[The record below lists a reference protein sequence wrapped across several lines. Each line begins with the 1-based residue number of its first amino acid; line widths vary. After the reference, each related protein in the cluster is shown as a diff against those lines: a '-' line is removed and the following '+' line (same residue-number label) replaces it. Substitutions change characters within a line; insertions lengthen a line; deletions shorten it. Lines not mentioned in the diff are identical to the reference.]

1 MNIYEIK
8 TENFKK
14 LTAVQLTL
22 DGKGVIITGKNGVG
36 KSSLIDALF
45 TTLTGKDLPTDPI
58 QKGKDSARNIVKIK
72 KDDGAI
78 ITVEKVFKKNTTTLI
93 VKTESGQKYPSPQK
107 FLNDTIGNITFD
119 PFEFIELAPIEQKR
133 FLMKLLGL
141 DFTEIDNRK
150 RKLLDEKD
158 EIFKDEIRIQKSIDK
173 IPIHNFGSTGAAK
186 KDASDILKRQ
196 KEINDIQN
204 GKDAIKSKVE
214 LIYKENENHSKE
226 IDKLKT
232 DQGNNRTSI
241 QNSYDG
247 IAQTESDCSNYLQNV
262 EEKIKQLKKEA
273 EEYKTKSE
281 QKIKDIKSDI
291 TVFENNIKLKENEIS
306 NFVNLQEENTAKINS
321 LLDEFNKITV
331 PEFNGDALLKEIEE
345 HNALVDTENTRQ
357 GLISEL
363 KEVESNKRE
372 KLDAINDIEKEKIQ
386 LINSVKMPVDGL
398 AFTDE
403 GLSYEGMELTE
414 EQISKAKLIEI
425 GVKIQMALNPT
436 LRIMRIKDGSLL
448 DSEMLDIIR
457 KACKENDYQLFIEK
471 VSDDKEIGF
480 LIEEDT
486 E

>member
-8 TENFKK
+8 SENFKK

-58 QKGKDSARNIVKIK
+58 QKGKDSARNIVTIK
-72 KDDGAI
+72 MDNGALI
-78 ITVEKVFKKNTTTLI
+78 SVEKVFKHNTTSLI
-93 VKTESGQKYPSPQK
+93 VKTESGQKYPSPQT
-107 FLNDTIGNITFD
+107 FLNNTIGNITFD

-141 DFTEIDNRK
+141 DFTEIDKRK

-158 EIFKDEIRIQKSIDK
+158 EIYKNEIRIQKSIDK
-173 IPIHNFGSTGAAK
+173 IPIHNFGQAGPSK

-196 KEINDIQN
+196 QEINNIQN
-204 GKDAIKSKVE
+204 GKNAIKSQVE
-214 LIYKENENHSKE
+214 LIHLENENYTKE

-232 DQGNNRTSI
+232 DQENNRTSI
-241 QNSYDG
+241 NDTVND
-247 IAQTESDCSNYLQNV
+247 ITK
-262 EEKIKQLKKEA
+262 EKIDCDEFVQTTRLKIEALQKEIDNRIL
-273 EEYKTKSE
+273 KSE
-281 QKIKDIKSDI
+281 DKVKELESNIKVYGD
-291 TVFENNIKLKENEIS
+291 NIKLKDNEIS
-306 NFVNLQEENTAKINS
+306 NFVDLQEENTVKINK
-321 LLDEFNKITV
+321 LLDEFNKIEV
-331 PEFNGDALLKEIEE
+331 PEFNGDELLKEIED

-357 GLISEL
+357 GLITEL
-363 KEVESNKRE
+363 KGVQKEKRE
-372 KLDAINDIEKEKIQ
+372 KLDAINDIEDEKIQ
-386 LINSVKMPVDGL
+386 MINSVKMPVDGL
-398 AFTDE
+398 AFADE
-403 GLSYEGMELTE
+403 GLTFEGMELSE

-448 DSEMLDIIR
+448 DSEMLDVIR
-457 KACKENDYQLFIEK
+457 KSCKENDYQLFIEK